1 MSRKSPKLPL
11 TDEERSALRK
21 EKIRLGDIFELYP
34 DVLSERL
41 NISMAR
47 ARYLVGMSIFQ
58 RIPSIGPNMA
68 HNVVEDLG
76 FHSYEDIKDE
86 KGEEMHKSKG
96 NAIWFDEAVEKIGAD
111 PDHVVEAS
119 LVHGNRVAIVT
130 GQDAGMVIDDIDGLV
145 TNKPG
150 VFLPIQNLVQEIVPY
165 LNSSY
170 VLPCLNY

>member
-76 FHSYEDIKDE
+76 FYSYEDIKDE
-86 KGEEMHKSKG
+86 KGEDLIIDLEKKYGVWMDPCVEDSLRCVVHHANNPASKKNWWDFTTQRKNYRQTHG
-96 NAIWFDEAVEKIGAD
+96 YPSDRPTKAWDEGRT
-111 PDHVVEAS
+111 S
-119 LVHGNRVAIVT
+119 
-130 GQDAGMVIDDIDGLV
+130 
-145 TNKPG
+145 
-150 VFLPIQNLVQEIVPY
+150 
-165 LNSSY
+165 
-170 VLPCLNY
+170 